1 MVKTWGIGQADLGTL
16 GNNNGLTSKSLKNGD
31 YVEDELFK
39 WQVSVVPGMLNLPMC
54 FSSIPFRNKRYS
66 RFCFLSQL
74 NSNATQFICT
84 VQPVPLLRANH
95 YGSVT
100 LSQEQ
105 CACLLAHAFFCTY
118 RRERR
123 NFNRINIIFDDQNP
137 MCCVKLRFILHY
149 FSIVLKKMP
158 TGCVS
163 FRREALPPDDTSIED
178 SYGCL
183 QVDFANEYIGG
194 GVLTWGA
201 VQEEIRFLICPEM
214 IVSCLL
220 CEKMG
225 PLEVV
230 HIVGAQRYSSYV
242 GYGNNN
248 NNIPPKY
255 LHLLANHVCNA
266 RPSVVQTGL
275 KVAKRNF

>member
-1 MVKTWGIGQADLGTL
+1 MFSFKTE
-16 GNNNGLTSKSLKNGD
+16 S
-31 YVEDELFK
+31 E
-39 WQVSVVPGMLNLPMC
+39 
-54 FSSIPFRNKRYS
+54 RNIY
-66 RFCFLSQL
+66 
-74 NSNATQFICT
+74 FIST
-84 VQPVPLLRANH
+84 VQPVPLLRANR

-118 RRERR
+118 LPFGRYIL
-123 NFNRINIIFDDQNP
+123 FSIFDDQNP
-137 MCCVKLRFILHY
+137 MCYVKLRFILHY
-149 FSIVLKKMP
+149 FSIILKKMP

-178 SYGCL
+178 AYGCL

-242 GYGNNN
+242 GYGKSYSQRFVL
-248 NNIPPKY
+248 I
-255 LHLLANHVCNA
+255 LFVITFLIEHFFVDFAHIFILGFLSLA
-266 RPSVVQTGL
+266 S
-275 KVAKRNF
+275 F